1 MECIYHYQY
10 YNLTTPPLSYSP
22 SSSIPRPCIVSTSV
36 MMMIIILKSCTKTR
50 NVKNLPKI
58 AKNVAHRFANLFF
71 FVPPRRERLRI
82 DECTRKKQQEEEV
95 TNATEEKRRANRFKR
110 GILAFSRSLFFIIHR
125 TTTTTTT
132 FNRYRRTWFGMLELG
147 ELVRLGIR
155 RIYGR

>member
-1 MECIYHYQY
+1 MECIYHYEY

-22 SSSIPRPCIVSTSV
+22 SSSIPRPCFVSTSV
-36 MMMIIILKSCTKTR
+36 VIILKSCTCTTKTR
-50 NVKNLPKI
+50 NVKNRPN

-82 DECTRKKQQEEEV
+82 DECTRNKQQEEEV

-110 GILAFSRSLFFIIHR
+110 GILAFSRSLFFFIHR

>member
-22 SSSIPRPCIVSTSV
+22 SSSIPRPCFVSTSV
-36 MMMIIILKSCTKTR
+36 MMMMMIILKSCTKTR

-58 AKNVAHRFANLFF
+58 AKNVAHRFAKLFF

-82 DECTRKKQQEEEV
+82 DECTRNKQQEEEV

-125 TTTTTTT
+125 TTTTTT